1 MPDLAKRNKH
11 LTLDDRLEIQEC
23 LNHGMTFKA
32 IAARISKDQTT
43 VSKEVKRH
51 LVVKGQD
58 FKHMK
63 EDGTPIE
70 IAPCPNL
77 IKAPFVCNPCEKR
90 RRNCI
95 YTRQFYQARHAQK
108 AYETLLVEAR
118 EGIPLSK
125 QSFYEMDEIVSNA
138 VNNGQHL
145 YHISQCNNL
154 GVSKSTI
161 YRHLHKGYLSVAP
174 LDFPRVVK
182 FKARNTKKSDYIP
195 KEVKRGR
202 TYADFLD
209 FIAENDITKWVEM
222 DTIIG
227 RVGGKVILTL
237 DFTFCNFMHGIL
249 LDNKTAAETTEKI
262 LALKAMLAANHIR
275 FGDVF
280 PLILTDNG
288 GEFSNV
294 FAFENTLDGER
305 ESRLFFCDPMQSCQK
320 PRVEKNHT
328 LFRDIVPKGESF
340 DAFTQD
346 TVNLIFSHVNSVRR
360 KILNGKSPYQLFA
373 YTYGDKLASL
383 LGVNVIP
390 DNKVIQTPKLLKL
403 KS

>member
-1 MPDLAKRNKH
+1 MPDLAKKNKH

-51 LVVKGQD
+51 LVVKEQN

-70 IAPCPNL
+70 IVPCPNL
-77 IKAPFVCNPCEKR
+77 LKAPFVCNPCEKR
-90 RRNCI
+90 NRSCI
-95 YTRQFYQARHAQK
+95 YAKQFYHAKHAQK
-108 AYETLLVEAR
+108 AYETQLVEAR
-118 EGIPLSK
+118 EGIPLNK
-125 QSFYEMDEIVSNA
+125 ESFYEMDRVVSNA
-138 VNNGQHL
+138 IKNGQHL
-145 YHISQCNNL
+145 YHITQCNDL

-161 YRHLHKGYLSVAP
+161 YRHLHKGYLSVTQ

-182 FKARNTKKSDYIP
+182 FKPRNTKKSDYIP

-209 FIAENDITKWVEM
+209 FIAENDISKWVEM
-222 DTIIG
+222 DTVIG

-237 DFTFCNFMHGIL
+237 DFTFCNFMPGIL

-262 LALKAMLAANHIR
+262 SALKALFAANRVR

-280 PLILTDNG
+280 PLLLTDNG
-288 GEFSNV
+288 GEFSDI
-294 FAFENTLDGER
+294 FAFENSLDGER

-320 PRVEKNHT
+320 PKVEKNHT
-328 LFRDIVPKGESF
+328 LFRSIVPKGESF

-360 KILNGKSPYQLFA
+360 KVLNGKSPYQLFT
-373 YTYGDKLASL
+373 YTYDEKVASL
-383 LGVNVIP
+383 LGINEIP
-390 DNKVIQTPKLLKL
+390 DDKVIQTPKLLRL
-403 KS
+403 NH

>member
-1 MPDLAKRNKH
+1 MPDLTKKNKH

-51 LVVKGQD
+51 LVVKEQD

-77 IKAPFVCNPCEKR
+77 LKAPFVCNPCEKR
-90 RRNCI
+90 HRRCI
-95 YTRQFYQARHAQK
+95 YAKQFYYAKHAQK
-108 AYETLLVEAR
+108 AYETQLVEAR
-118 EGIPLSK
+118 EGIPLNK
-125 QSFYEMDEIVSNA
+125 ESFYEMDRVVSNA
-138 VNNGQHL
+138 IKNGQHL
-145 YHISQCNNL
+145 YHITQCNDL

-161 YRHLHKGYLSVAP
+161 YRHLHKGYLSIAP
-174 LDFPRVVK
+174 LDLPRVVK
-182 FKARNTKKSDYIP
+182 FKARNAKKSDSIP

-209 FIAENDITKWVEM
+209 FIAENDISKWVEM
-222 DTIIG
+222 DTVIG

-237 DFTFCNFMHGIL
+237 DFTFCNFMPGIL

-262 LALKAMLAANHIR
+262 SALKALFTANRVR

-280 PLILTDNG
+280 PLLLTDNG
-288 GEFSNV
+288 GEFSDV
-294 FAFENTLDGER
+294 FAFENSLDGER

-340 DAFTQD
+340 DTFTQD

-360 KILNGKSPYQLFA
+360 KVLNGKSPYQLFA
-373 YTYGDKLASL
+373 YTYGEKVASL
-383 LGVNVIP
+383 LGVNEIP
-390 DNKVIQTPKLLKL
+390 DNKVIQTPKLLKPNY
-403 KS
+403 